1 MPLQLIKYG
10 VISTS
15 EAVDDLLTWRHLY
28 VAGRLH
34 KPVCTLVA
42 QQQVLQANQASLQ
55 AALATA
61 LLLSGPTLR
70 SARR

>member
-1 MPLQLIKYG
+1 LQLIKYG

-34 KPVCTLVA
+34 KPVCTLA
-42 QQQVLQANQASLQ
+42 EQPQVQAANQANMQ
-55 AALATA
+55 AAVATA
-61 LLLSGPTLR
+61 LLLSGPTF
-70 SARR
+70 STKS